1 MIGSH
6 DSFTYMEARSPLVN
20 AFKGLWRTQDKSIEE
35 QFRAGVRF
43 FDIRLFRDGSKW
55 RAAHGLA
62 EFDAAYPTLL
72 RAAKD
77 IAKRCPGCRFQIWL
91 EKGTDEDWELFK
103 AEAKKDLADC
113 LAMAK
118 EDASENGEDF
128 PEVEFEYKYDLQ
140 SFFNYFTFLNVSEIA
155 KRAGI
160 NPSLMRQYS
169 SGIKKAGEKTY
180 ERLSLCMDG
189 IKKDLSVATF

>member
-1 MIGSH
+1 MCYRTYGKKDNSGMKKVTVVVEKANDGTYWCHTDGIGKVG
-6 DSFTYMEARSPLVN
+6 LN
-20 AFKGLWRTQDKSIEE
+20 ACGNT
-35 QFRAGVRF
+35 V
-43 FDIRLFRDGSKW
+43 
-55 RAAHGLA
+55 
-62 EFDAAYPTLL
+62 
-72 RAAKD
+72 
-77 IAKRCPGCRFQIWL
+77 
-91 EKGTDEDWELFK
+91 

-189 IKKDLSVATF
+189 IKKGLSVATF